1 MSYAVRAF
9 PLRRPVGELMAF
21 VAALR
26 GSRRAEAEAAY
37 RRYGVL
43 LDTWHIQD
51 TPFGPWVLVVTR
63 IDDCADIEAYAAS
76 SDEFEVWFK
85 STVLALSGS
94 DPNKAPLGPP
104 TTELYTWTGATI
116 VGGEAGQS

>member
-9 PLRRPVGELMAF
+9 PLCRPVDELMAF

-26 GSRRAEAEAAY
+26 GRRRAEAEAAY

-43 LDTWHIQD
+43 LDTWHVQN

-63 IDDCADIEAYAAS
+63 VDEAAPIDAYVAS
-76 SDEFEVWFK
+76 TDDFEVWFK
-85 STVLALSGS
+85 STVLALSGT
-94 DPNKAPLGPP
+94 DPNQAPLGPP
-104 TTELYTWTGATI
+104 TQEVFTWTGATI
-116 VGGEAGQS
+116 LGGDAGK

>member
-1 MSYAVRAF
+1 
-9 PLRRPVGELMAF
+9 MAF
-21 VAALR
+21 AAALR

-43 LDTWHIQD
+43 LDTWHIQH

-63 IDDCADIEAYAAS
+63 VDDCADIEAYAAS

-85 STVLALSGS
+85 STVHALTGS
-94 DPNKAPLGPP
+94 DPNKAPLRPP
-104 TTELYTWTGATI
+104 STELYTWTGVTR
-116 VGGEAGQS
+116 VGSEAAE

>member
-9 PLRRPVGELMAF
+9 PLRRPVGELMEF

-26 GSRRAEAEAAY
+26 GHRRAEAEAAY
-37 RRYGVL
+37 QRYGVL
-43 LDTWHIQD
+43 LDTWHIQH

-63 IDDCADIEAYAAS
+63 VEDCAKVEEYAAS

-85 STVLALSGS
+85 STVHALSGT
-94 DPNKAPLGPP
+94 DPNKAPFGPP
-104 TTELYTWTGATI
+104 TTEVFTWTGVTI
-116 VGGEAGQS
+116 VGSEAEK